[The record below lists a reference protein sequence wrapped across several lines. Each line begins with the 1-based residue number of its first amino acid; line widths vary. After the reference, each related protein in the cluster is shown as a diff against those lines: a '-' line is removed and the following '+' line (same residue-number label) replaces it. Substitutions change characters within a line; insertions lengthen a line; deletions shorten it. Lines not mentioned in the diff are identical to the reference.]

1 MVVIPGNHSY
11 ICDLLVPYLK
21 IGGILSM
28 TKPIIILK
36 IGGSL
41 IAPKTAKKPTVDF
54 KTLKRICME
63 IGSAYKKIKNKKNL
77 VIIHGAGN
85 FGHLIAA
92 RTGIHRGIKSE
103 KNLIDFAETQRLQNQ
118 LNVIVTKELI
128 KNDVPAFPFQSSG
141 HAVMEKGRLKKFSL
155 AAINQL
161 LKTGVVP
168 VAYGVPACDIHQG
181 CSILSGDEIVPYLA
195 KRLKAK
201 EIIHATDVDGVFTID
216 PKKSRKARLIRMI
229 TRKNFYSVKKALSG
243 SLGVDV
249 TGGMKE
255 KVSLLSLRVRA
266 QIINGKKN
274 NLIKNAILGKSKQGT
289 VIEL

>member
-1 MVVIPGNHSY
+1 
-11 ICDLLVPYLK
+11 
-21 IGGILSM
+21 M

-195 KRLKAK
+195 KRLKA
-201 EIIHATDVDGVFTID
+201 
-216 PKKSRKARLIRMI
+216 RLIRMI

>member
-1 MVVIPGNHSY
+1 
-11 ICDLLVPYLK
+11 
-21 IGGILSM
+21 M

-77 VIIHGAGN
+77 VVIHGAGN
-85 FGHLIAA
+85 FGHLIVA

-128 KNDVPAFPFQSSG
+128 KNGVPAFPFQSSG
-141 HAVMEKGRLKKFSL
+141 HALMKKGKLSKFSTG
-155 AAINQL
+155 AIKEL

-181 CSILSGDEIVPYLA
+181 CSILSGDEIAPYLA
-195 KRLKAK
+195 EKLNA
-201 EIIHATDVDGVFTID
+201 EAIIHATDVDGVFTID
-216 PKKSRKARLIRMI
+216 PKKSRKARLIRKI
-229 TRKNFYSVKKALSG
+229 TRANLKRIKRCLSE
-243 SLGVDV
+243 SAAIDV

-255 KVSLLSLRVRA
+255 KVSKLLTMKTKAFIL
-266 QIINGKKN
+266 NGRKR
-274 NLIKNAILGKSKQGT
+274 NLIKHAMLGKATRGT
-289 VIEL
+289 VVKL